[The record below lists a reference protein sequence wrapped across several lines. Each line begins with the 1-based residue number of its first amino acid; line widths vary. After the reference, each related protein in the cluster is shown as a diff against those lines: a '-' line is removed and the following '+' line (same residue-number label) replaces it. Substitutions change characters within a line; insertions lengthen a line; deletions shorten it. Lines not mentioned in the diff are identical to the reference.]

1 MRLPPSRAP
10 ILLWPIRL
18 SVGLLLVSL
27 SQSAFAEADSNWSIP
42 TDCGNRRAFEQALR
56 ERIGTEADLLLAD
69 TTVNITEADHS
80 YTMTVRVGQK
90 ERVLSDPNCQDL
102 FRASVVVAIAVYNAP
117 EKQQSAPPP
126 NDNEPSPPPSK
137 PSAYDPPL
145 AAPQPSVTPVIARP
159 KPKPIKQT
167 GSQFLFGAELG
178 LSKGMVPELK
188 TVLGTFGAFET
199 QQFGIELLARY
210 IPKSEKK
217 DDQGKGVS
225 VYALGSAL
233 SAYYKPDPVFGVG
246 GGFFI
251 YRLTGHGIG
260 SEANTSSNIV
270 ALGPQIGLWVT
281 PLEYGPFLLRASAG
295 AQFNALRSRFEIVD
309 YTDVFRSSRVVFE
322 GGLKAGLKF

>member
-1 MRLPPSRAP
+1 MRLPSSRAP

-18 SVGLLLVSL
+18 SVGLLLVSS
-27 SQSAFAEADSNWSIP
+27 SQLTFAEVDSNWSIP
-42 TDCGNRRAFEQALR
+42 TDCGNRAAFEQALR
-56 ERIGTEADLLLAD
+56 ERIGAEAELLLAE
-69 TTVNITEADHS
+69 TAVNITEANHS

-90 ERVLSDPNCQDL
+90 ERTLTDPNCQDL

-117 EKQQSAPPP
+117 EKQQSAPPSD
-126 NDNEPSPPPSK
+126 NDPSAPPSN
-137 PSAYDPPL
+137 PSVDVPPL
-145 AAPQPSVTPVIARP
+145 AAPQSTVTPVTARP
-159 KPKPIKQT
+159 KPKPLKQT
-167 GSQFLFGAELG
+167 GSAFLFGAEVG

-188 TVLGTFGAFET
+188 TVLGTFVAFET
-199 QQFGIELLARY
+199 PQLGIELLARY

-260 SEANTSSNIV
+260 SEANTRSNIV

-295 AQFNALRSRFEIVD
+295 AQFNALRSRFEIID